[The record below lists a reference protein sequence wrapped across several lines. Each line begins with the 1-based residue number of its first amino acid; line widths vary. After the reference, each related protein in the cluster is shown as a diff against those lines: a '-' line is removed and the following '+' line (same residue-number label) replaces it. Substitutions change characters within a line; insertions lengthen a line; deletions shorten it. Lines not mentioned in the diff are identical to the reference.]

1 MDDQR
6 KRLLVSVLF
15 GVATIA
21 ATVLWTESYPTVPMS
36 PTTVVSAVSPKAA
49 ITVQTPTMPRGAE
62 SVRLTVRDIF
72 SPPVEYST
80 LLPVPSNDIAHSV
93 RQTVLTGP
101 APVLT
106 GVIAGEGAR
115 VAILRQGTISR
126 SYRVGESAGAYQI
139 ASIGDRSVTLASP
152 DGTTIVTMGP

>member
-1 MDDQR
+1 MDDKR
-6 KRLLVSVLF
+6 KWLLVSVLF

-21 ATVLWTESYPTVPMS
+21 ATLLWTESYPTVPMS
-36 PTTVVSAVSPKAA
+36 PTTVVPTVSQKTA
-49 ITVQTPTMPRGAE
+49 ITAQTPTMPKGTERVG
-62 SVRLTVRDIF
+62 LTVRDIF

-80 LLPVPSNDIAHSV
+80 LLPVPSDGASRSV

-106 GVIAGEGAR
+106 GVIVGEGSR

-152 DGTTIVTMGP
+152 GGTTIVTMGP

>member
-1 MDDQR
+1 MDDKR
-6 KRLLVSVLF
+6 KWLLVSVLF

-21 ATVLWTESYPTVPMS
+21 ATLLWTESYPTVPMS
-36 PTTVVSAVSPKAA
+36 PTTVVPTVSQKTA
-49 ITVQTPTMPRGAE
+49 ITAQTPTMPKGTERVG
-62 SVRLTVRDIF
+62 LTVRDIF

-80 LLPVPSNDIAHSV
+80 LLPVPSDGASHSV
-93 RQTVLTGP
+93 RQAVLTGP

-106 GVIAGEGAR
+106 GVIVGEGSR

-152 DGTTIVTMGP
+152 GGTTIVTMGP